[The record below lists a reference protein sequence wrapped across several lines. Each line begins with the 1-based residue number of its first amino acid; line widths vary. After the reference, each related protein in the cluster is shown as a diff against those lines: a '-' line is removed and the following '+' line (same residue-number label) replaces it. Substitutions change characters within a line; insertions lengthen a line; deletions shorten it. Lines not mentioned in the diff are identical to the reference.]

1 MLLVSSPSPC
11 PNVTLVRHGLEKGG
25 GGEGGKWGMWKR
37 AGKEPGGLVKKK
49 ESKVDETFLLA

>member
-1 MLLVSSPSPC
+1 
-11 PNVTLVRHGLEKGG
+11 LVRHGLGRRAGG
-25 GGEGGKWGMWKR
+25 SVWKR